1 LLMFAMGMM
10 ASIFKIAVILWFL
23 SIQIK
28 GCGDFNIAKFIK
40 MQRELTVR
48 SEVGRGEEVC
58 ICFDTAPFH
67 NKG

>member
-1 LLMFAMGMM
+1 
-10 ASIFKIAVILWFL
+10 VILWFL

-67 NKG
+67 NKGWGV